1 MDLKIAPSHHYDAF
15 RWQDPISTVGFE
27 NSTRHFCNW
36 HSPAAAPTDKD
47 VYPFKNDEAVEV
59 TDEGEN
65 FIGSTNCQ
73 KHRSGSGKTIKK

>member
-1 MDLKIAPSHHYDAF
+1 MMLSDGRTPFPRLVLKIAPG
-15 RWQDPISTVGFE
+15 ISATGIHPLQHQ
-27 NSTRHFCNW
+27 RI
-36 HSPAAAPTDKD
+36 KD

-59 TDEGEN
+59 TDEGKI